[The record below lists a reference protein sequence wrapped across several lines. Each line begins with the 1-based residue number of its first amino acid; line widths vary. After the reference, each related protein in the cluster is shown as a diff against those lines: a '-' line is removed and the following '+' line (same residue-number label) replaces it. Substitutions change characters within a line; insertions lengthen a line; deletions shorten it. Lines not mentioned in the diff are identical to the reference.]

1 MKKILNYSVVLF
13 VLTIIL
19 LLIIPLPA
27 GMVDVAIILN
37 MALSMM
43 ILVSTMTIREP
54 LELSIFPSL
63 LLVTTLFRLGI
74 NVSTTRNILSNGGS
88 SGQIIKAF
96 GDFILRGNVVV
107 GFIIFLIIVLM
118 QFIVITKGAERVAE
132 VAARFN
138 LDAMP
143 GKQMA
148 IDADLSS
155 GLINEQQAKDR
166 RQKVQREADF
176 YGAMDG
182 ATKIVKGD
190 AVMSL
195 ITTAINLIGGSVIGI
210 LQSGGSIGTV
220 LNTYSIATVGD
231 GLVSQIPALLI
242 SVSTGMI
249 VTRAVSDGSL
259 NEDISRQFMSQ
270 PYAIMMSGVVMAVL
284 TFIPGMPVLQL
295 LIISAALI
303 SGGYYLS
310 RKVAEASYAPGAVL
324 YQDSE
329 AVQES
334 QAEAAASNAVAEDEY
349 FKDVNNVYTLLTV
362 EPIEMEFGYSLIPLA
377 DESVGGRLIS
387 RIVIFRRQ
395 YAQDMGFVIPS
406 IRLRDS
412 SGLSTNQYCIKIKGE
427 EVARGELL
435 VDYYLALE
443 PEHPEKE
450 VDGIEAIEPAYG
462 IPSRWIRPEDR
473 ERAELY
479 GYTVIDPLSVMV
491 THLSEIIRQ
500 HAFELVTR
508 QEVIR
513 LIENVKKTSP
523 ELVEEAFP
531 GLISYNLF
539 QRVLTALLKE
549 GVPVKDL
556 ETIIETM
563 IETISEAGL
572 PVRDFDG
579 IIEQIRIALKRTIT
593 RLYCEDG
600 SMKVITLDTELER
613 TMAGSVQKGESGMY
627 LALQPDI
634 LQSLISQLAEQMK
647 KFNGL
652 TQNPVILTSQVMR
665 IHFYHLIEQFYPKA
679 RVLSFNEIANNV
691 QIQSIGSLRLEETR
705 NHM

>member
-1 MKKILNYSVVLF
+1 MLF

-665 IHFYHLIEQFYPKA
+665 IHFYHLIEQFYPKV

-705 NHM
+705 SHM

>member
-1 MKKILNYSVVLF
+1 MKKILNYTVVLF

-412 SGLSTNQYCIKIKGE
+412 SGLSTNQY
-427 EVARGELL
+427 
-435 VDYYLALE
+435 
-443 PEHPEKE
+443 
-450 VDGIEAIEPAYG
+450 
-462 IPSRWIRPEDR
+462 
-473 ERAELY
+473 
-479 GYTVIDPLSVMV
+479 
-491 THLSEIIRQ
+491 
-500 HAFELVTR
+500 
-508 QEVIR
+508 
-513 LIENVKKTSP
+513 
-523 ELVEEAFP
+523 
-531 GLISYNLF
+531 
-539 QRVLTALLKE
+539 
-549 GVPVKDL
+549 
-556 ETIIETM
+556 
-563 IETISEAGL
+563 
-572 PVRDFDG
+572 
-579 IIEQIRIALKRTIT
+579 
-593 RLYCEDG
+593 
-600 SMKVITLDTELER
+600 
-613 TMAGSVQKGESGMY
+613 
-627 LALQPDI
+627 
-634 LQSLISQLAEQMK
+634 
-647 KFNGL
+647 
-652 TQNPVILTSQVMR
+652 
-665 IHFYHLIEQFYPKA
+665 
-679 RVLSFNEIANNV
+679 
-691 QIQSIGSLRLEETR
+691 
-705 NHM
+705 